1 GALTATWQPG
11 AVPAGATVSLA
22 AASAKLSLRGTAFSL
37 GVTAPLA
44 WPVDVQYASAPG
56 AVPGLAGAK
65 GTWQSLPE
73 LTTAALSAQQS
84 AGVYHDGAGALHVLT
99 RVPGT
104 FALFAPGKWGDPR
117 RIAAGRPVLLPLAPV
132 AVRGRAD
139 GTFLVT
145 TRISVASQ
153 SHLYASLGAATL
165 LQSGSRL
172 GPWLHGRATKTVQS
186 LVLAPGGVP
195 VRLRVPAR
203 FLHRKTTYKLR
214 VAAVDPYG
222 RKASLVLPVRLK

>member
-1 GALTATWQPG
+1 WQPG

-22 AASAKLSLRGTAFSL
+22 ATSAKLSLRGTAFSL

-44 WPVDVQYASAPG
+44 WPVDVRYSSAPGG
-56 AVPGLAGAK
+56 AVPGLAAGK
-65 GTWQSLPE
+65 GIWQSLPE

-84 AGVYHDGAGALHVLT
+84 AGVYRDSAGALHVLT

-117 RIAAGRPVLLPLAPV
+117 RIAAGPPALLPLAAV
-132 AVRGRAD
+132 VVRGRAD

-153 SHLYASLGAATL
+153 SHLYAGLGGATL

-186 LVLAPGGVP
+186 LVSAPGGVP

-203 FLHRKTTYKLR
+203 FLHRKTTYRLR
-214 VAAVDPYG
+214 IAAIDPYG
-222 RKASLVLPVRLK
+222 RKASLVLPVRR